1 MKFMTRTKAF
11 LAASTLAL
19 GAAMIATPASA
30 QEVCDVAGVP
40 SGTATGTPSLA
51 CGAGAAA
58 SGGFST
64 AVGVNSVA
72 SGQYSTAFGDY
83 ARATGDDATAIGVNS
98 LATDFGT
105 AIGFSARST

>member
-1 MKFMTRTKAF
+1 M
-11 LAASTLAL
+11 
-19 GAAMIATPASA
+19 GAAFAVATPAAA

-51 CGAGAAA
+51 CGAGANA

-64 AVGVNSVA
+64 AIGQNSVA
-72 SGQYSTAFGDY
+72 SGQYSTAVGNY
-83 ARATGDDATAIGVNS
+83 ARATGFDVTAVGVNS

-105 AIGFSARST
+105 AYGFSSRSDRPSIDRDRQ